1 MVTRSDATPNVRK
14 SLLLK
19 GFRRPKRSWL
29 PEGKERRKLRC
40 FQDKAAKIVQ
50 DYKVER
56 YIRFEVKESR
66 TTAKNIWSGVVLILT
81 VHIK

>member
-1 MVTRSDATPNVRK
+1 
-14 SLLLK
+14 
-19 GFRRPKRSWL
+19 
-29 PEGKERRKLRC
+29 
-40 FQDKAAKIVQ
+40 VQ

>member
-40 FQDKAAKIVQ
+40 FQDKAAKIGRITRLRDISVLKLRNQ
-50 DYKVER
+50 EQQQK
-56 YIRFEVKESR
+56 I
-66 TTAKNIWSGVVLILT
+66 SGQGSSLS
-81 VHIK
+81 

>member
-1 MVTRSDATPNVRK
+1 MLSGQGSEDR
-14 SLLLK
+14 
-19 GFRRPKRSWL
+19 
-29 PEGKERRKLRC
+29 
-40 FQDKAAKIVQ
+40 Q